1 MASNRDADLAG
12 SESDDEPF
20 NYEPA
25 VGSDNED
32 RDDDHNN
39 DNDDEDE
46 VRQSRPGSKKP
57 SRHQSPDDDEGGAA
71 DEDEDG
77 GEDEEGG
84 DDEDEDE
91 EDDDDEDE
99 EEVVGH
105 QRKRRKRDARLQFI
119 DVEAEVDEEDEEE
132 LDEDD
137 ELPEDTHP
145 DDLLDMPAGAEN
157 DDRRHRELD
166 RQRELEASMDAEKQ
180 AAALKERYGRN
191 RASAVHSDVLPQRL
205 LLPSVDDPTIWGVKC
220 KPGKEKEVV
229 YDIMKRFEDR
239 LGTREP
245 LEICSVFERG
255 NVMSGY
261 IYVEARKQAAAL
273 AACENISFCYPRGK
287 MILVPLKEMPDL
299 LRVKKSK
306 ELAEGMYVRIK
317 GSGLYAGDLA
327 QVTEVESNGNEVT
340 VRLIPRLDYGL
351 NEDPNALP
359 DSKRKRP
366 GTLTTRPPQ
375 RLFNDVE
382 ARKKHMKF
390 LTQENSLAGHKIWN
404 YKKDRYVDGFL
415 EKTVKLPQLQT
426 ENVNPR
432 LEEVTKFAAGGDDGT
447 ENLDLAALAATLKQ
461 ASTGA
466 DYMPGDMVEIY
477 QGEQQGVSGKAVAV
491 HNDIVT
497 LRVQEGDLK
506 GQMVEAPVKS
516 LRKLFKEGDHVKVVG
531 GSKYH
536 DEVGMVIKVRD
547 DRVTLLTDST
557 NQEVTVF
564 SRDLRVASDSGGMQ
578 GASKYDLFDLVQLD
592 ASTVACVIKVDRESL
607 RVLDQNGAVRTLL
620 PSNISNR
627 VDRRKNAV
635 ATDRD
640 GSEIRSE
647 DTVKEYGGEQRQGRV
662 LHIHRSFLF
671 VQNKSRAENA
681 GVFVVRSGNV
691 TTVAA
696 KSGKVSSAG
705 PDLSKM
711 NPLLQR
717 QDLRQG
723 PNGPGSMAPPKT
735 MGRDRMMGKTVIVRK
750 GAYKGLLGIVKDT
763 TDLEAR
769 VELHTKNKTITVP
782 KEILTIK
789 DPVTGATIGP
799 GTGRGRGMPGQ
810 GGFGGS
816 TPGSRVPGG
825 WGQAGGRTPMAAQSG
840 GRTPAWGGAS
850 SRTPAWQQSGSST
863 SYGGA
868 GGRTPAW
875 NSSGS
880 SRTPAWAGSN
890 DGSRTA
896 YGGGDGSRTAYGG
909 GTSYGGSTAYGG
921 STSYGGD
928 SPLFV
933 PMYEQSRTSTWSA
946 SSRTPHGAGSSTWGS
961 GNDGGRT
968 PAWGASGGRTPAYQ
982 PNSLSSKDSA
992 SQPTPGSWAHPTP
1005 GAFDAPTPGFSAPT
1019 PAADQPTPRYGG
1031 YGGYGGY
1038 GATPAAAPTPGGYP
1052 ETPAGYGPPETPAAG
1067 GGDDDGYA

>member
-1 MASNRDADLAG
+1 MASIRDADLAG

-20 NYEPA
+20 NYEPP

-32 RDDDHNN
+32 DGRRDNDQNHDD
-39 DNDDEDE
+39 DDEDE
-46 VRQSRPGSKKP
+46 VRHSRPASKKP
-57 SRHQSPDDDEGGAA
+57 SRHQSPDEDEGGAA
-71 DEDEDG
+71 EDDEEGDD
-77 GEDEEGG
+77 DEEGG
-84 DDEDEDE
+84 DE
-91 EDDDDEDE
+91 EDDEEEEDEDE

-105 QRKRRKRDARLQFI
+105 HRKRRKRDARLQFI

-137 ELPEDTHP
+137 ELPEETHP

-239 LGTREP
+239 LMTREP
-245 LEICSVFERG
+245 LELCSVFERG
-255 NVMSGY
+255 SVMSGY
-261 IYVEARKQAAAL
+261 IYVEARKQASAL

-287 MILVPLKEMPDL
+287 MVLVPLKEMPDL

-306 ELAEGMYVRIK
+306 ELSEGMYVRIK
-317 GSGLYAGDLA
+317 GGGLYAGDLA
-327 QVTEVESNGNEVT
+327 QVTEVEANGNEVT
-340 VRLIPRLDYGL
+340 IRLIPRLDYGL

-359 DSKRKRP
+359 DANKRKRP
-366 GTLTTRPPQ
+366 GTLTSRPPP
-375 RLFNDVE
+375 RLFSETE
-382 ARKKHMKF
+382 AKKKHIKF
-390 LTQENSLAGHKIWN
+390 LTQENSLAGHRIWI
-404 YKKDRYVDGFL
+404 YKKDRYIDGFL
-415 EKTVKLPQLQT
+415 EKTVKLNQLQT

-432 LEEVTKFAAGGDDGT
+432 LEEVTRFAAGGEDGT

-477 QGEQQGVSGKAVAV
+477 HGEQQGVSGKAIGV

-497 LRVQEGDLK
+497 LKVQEGELK
-506 GQMVEAPVKS
+506 GQTVEAPVKS

-536 DEVGMVIKVRD
+536 DEVGMVIKVRAE
-547 DRVTLLTDST
+547 RVTLLTDST
-557 NQEVTVF
+557 NQEITVF

-578 GASKYDLFDLVQLD
+578 GDSKYDLFELVQLD

-607 RVLDQNGAVRTLL
+607 RVLDQNGQVRTLL

-640 GSEIRSE
+640 GSEIRTE

-662 LHIHRSFLF
+662 LHIHRSYLF
-671 VQNKSRAENA
+671 VQNKNRAENA
-681 GVFVVRSGNV
+681 GCFVVRSGNV

-711 NPLLQR
+711 NPLMQR

-723 PNGPGSMAPPKT
+723 PNGPGTMAPPKT
-735 MGRDRMMGKTVIVRK
+735 MGRDRMLGKTVIVRK

-769 VELHTKNKTITVP
+769 VELHTKNKTITIP
-782 KEILTIK
+782 KETLSIK
-789 DPVTGATIGP
+789 DPITGATIGA
-799 GTGRGRGMPGQ
+799 GGGGGGRGRGMPSQ

-816 TPGSRVPGG
+816 TPGSRIPGG
-825 WGQAGGRTPMAAQSG
+825 WGQPGSRTPMAAQSG
-840 GRTPAWGGAS
+840 GRTPAWGGGA
-850 SRTPAWQQSGSST
+850 SRTPAWQQNGSST

-875 NSSGS
+875 QSGGS
-880 SRTPAWAGSN
+880 SRTPAWANSN
-890 DGSRTA
+890 DGNRTS
-896 YGGGDGSRTAYGG
+896 YGGGDGGR
-909 GTSYGGSTAYGG
+909 TAYGG
-921 STSYGGD
+921 STSYGGNTAYGG
-928 SPLFV
+928 STA
-933 PMYEQSRTSTWSA
+933 YGGNESNRNSTWSA
-946 SSRTPHGAGSSTWGS
+946 SSRTPYGAGSSSWGS
-961 GNDGGRT
+961 GANDGGRT
-968 PAWGASGGRTPAYQ
+968 PAWGGSGGRTPAYQ
-982 PNSLSSKDSA
+982 PNAGGAKDSS

-1019 PAADQPTPRYGG
+1019 PAAADQPTPRFGGGG

-1038 GATPAAAPTPGGYP
+1038 GATPAAAPTPAQYP
-1052 ETPAGYGPPETPAAG
+1052 ETPGGYGPPETPAAA
-1067 GGDDDGYA
+1067 GDDAGYD